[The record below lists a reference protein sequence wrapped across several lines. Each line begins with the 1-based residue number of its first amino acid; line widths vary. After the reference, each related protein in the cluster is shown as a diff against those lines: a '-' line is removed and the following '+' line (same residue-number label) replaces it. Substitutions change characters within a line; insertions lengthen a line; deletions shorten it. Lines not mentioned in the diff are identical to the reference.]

1 MMKHWFLT
9 GAGMLSLALGALG
22 IFLPLLPTTP
32 FILLASACFMRSSPR
47 FHNWLLSHAVF
58 GPMIENWQTRR
69 AISPEVRRR
78 GSFLMVITFTFSI
91 WMAPS
96 TILKIILFLFFIIA
110 LTLFRRL
117 PVFDPV
123 AHREENH

>member
-1 MMKHWFLT
+1 MKHWFLT
-9 GAGMLSLALGALG
+9 AAGFLSLGLGVLG

-32 FILLASACFMRSSPR
+32 FVLLASACFMRSSPR
-47 FHNWLLSHAVF
+47 FHRWLLNHAVF
-58 GPMIENWQTRR
+58 GPVIKNWQTRR

-110 LTLFRRL
+110 LTIFRRL